1 MGACDI
7 NKILKKA
14 KAKFDQINDQL
25 LLADETSQ
33 IVRLHFAPT
42 WVDSSICQF
51 EDWGDSTLDGRPDI
65 SANSDCQKQQD
76 YTSSI
81 RMCVH
86 TTTPA
91 SFRQYV
97 YTKLGTSINFEQNN
111 ILTIGNMS
119 DYNKV
124 ANSVSADFFIKT
136 ETITGLKSYTLNSD
150 IRPYGLSEDKYFFC
164 FWASK

>member
-1 MGACDI
+1 MGACNI
-7 NKILKKA
+7 NKILAKA

-33 IVRLHFAPT
+33 LVRLHFSPI
-42 WVDSSICQF
+42 WVDSSACQF
-51 EDWGDSTLDGRPDI
+51 EDWGDSTLEARPDI

-76 YTSSI
+76 YTANI

-97 YTKLGTSINFEQNN
+97 YTKLGTSINFENN
-111 ILTIGNMS
+111 DILTIGNIS
-119 DYNKV
+119 DAAKV
-124 ANSVSADFFIKT
+124 LNSIKADFFIKT
-136 ETITGLKSYTLNSD
+136 EASTGLKTYSLSSEV
-150 IRPYGLSEDKYFFC
+150 RPYGLSEDKYFFC
-164 FWASK
+164 FWKKV